1 MELRGGELFLC
12 SGHCLTV
19 SFKAMAGFVEA
30 LGVALAAVLF
40 TVFISLPSQHS
51 VRHRLPTMLAF

>member
-1 MELRGGELFLC
+1 
-12 SGHCLTV
+12 V

-51 VRHRLPTMLAF
+51 VRHRLPTMFAF